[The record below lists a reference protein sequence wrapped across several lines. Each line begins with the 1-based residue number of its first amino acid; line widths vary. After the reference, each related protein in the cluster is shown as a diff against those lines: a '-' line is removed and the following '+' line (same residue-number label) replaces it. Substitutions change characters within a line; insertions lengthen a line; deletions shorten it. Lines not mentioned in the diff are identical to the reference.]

1 MAHSSQF
8 THGGSVGKN
17 LGLAFRALLNILS
30 FGALWFGLIQWA
42 TDTVLFELPEKVPV
56 MCIAVGGGLTLLLLF
71 VNLFLPMAHRAK
83 R

>member
-1 MAHSSQF
+1 MAQSSQF

-30 FGALWFGLIQWA
+30 FGSLWFGLIQWT
-42 TDTVLFELPEKVPV
+42 TDTVLFGLPEKAPV
-56 MCIAVGGGLTLLLLF
+56 WCMAAGGGLTFLLLL

>member
-1 MAHSSQF
+1 MARSSQF

-30 FGALWFGLIQWA
+30 FGALWFGLIQLA
-42 TDTVLFELPEKVPV
+42 TDTVLFGLPEKAPLL
-56 MCIAVGGGLTLLLLF
+56 CTAIGGGLTLFFLLVNLLF
-71 VNLFLPMAHRAK
+71 PFAHRAK